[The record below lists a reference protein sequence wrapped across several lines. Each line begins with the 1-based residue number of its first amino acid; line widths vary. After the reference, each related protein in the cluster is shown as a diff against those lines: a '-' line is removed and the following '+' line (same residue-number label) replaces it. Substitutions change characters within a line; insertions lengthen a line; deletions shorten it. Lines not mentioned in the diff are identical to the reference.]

1 MRTKQICL
9 SIFQT
14 LLLVASMFTFSSA
27 GQGQP
32 VDTALAEQYFQEAR
46 SICDKDGGK
55 LWGVSLY
62 GPMLLVDPATRMI
75 VANQGDQQSRLSKKG
90 NVFVGHLPEEI
101 GIANTATNWAGVK
114 WTMIMWPL
122 PSSQPAR
129 ARLMA
134 HELYHRIQDDIGLPA
149 ANPSNNHLDTLEG
162 RLWLQLEWRALK
174 RGLKQTGAESREA
187 ITDALIFRAHRHH
200 LFPQSVQSELS
211 LEMNEGLAEY
221 TGVKLRGTPESDSI
235 EFMVKKLESSE
246 SLPTFVRSFAYT
258 SGPAYGF
265 LLDSAN
271 RSWRKSLKPTDD
283 IGARLAKALSI
294 KLPAKLDQE
303 AARRLVKY
311 DGDALRAAEVERD
324 NNRRK
329 RVAAYRERFVDKSV
343 LIIPF
348 ANDTQY
354 TYDPNNLEAF
364 DEFSTV
370 YPNMTAS
377 SVWGILTVTGGA
389 LMTREAGAIKRITVS
404 APADVDARP
413 LRGQGWTLE
422 LNAGWKIAPG
432 ARKGDYVLTNDK

>member
-1 MRTKQICL
+1 MRTKQICI
-9 SIFQT
+9 SIFQM
-14 LLLVASMFTFSSA
+14 LLLAASTCTFSSA
-27 GQGQP
+27 GQGQS

-114 WTMIMWPL
+114 WTMIIWPL
-122 PSSQPAR
+122 PSSQAAR

-149 ANPSNNHLDTLEG
+149 SNPSNNHLDTLEG

-174 RGLKQTGAESREA
+174 QGLKQTGAESRKA

-235 EFMVKKLESSE
+235 EFIVKKIESSE

-271 RSWRKSLKPTDD
+271 RSWRKGLK
-283 IGARLAKALSI
+283 
-294 KLPAKLDQE
+294 
-303 AARRLVKY
+303 
-311 DGDALRAAEVERD
+311 
-324 NNRRK
+324 
-329 RVAAYRERFVDKSV
+329 
-343 LIIPF
+343 
-348 ANDTQY
+348 
-354 TYDPNNLEAF
+354 
-364 DEFSTV
+364 
-370 YPNMTAS
+370 
-377 SVWGILTVTGGA
+377 
-389 LMTREAGAIKRITVS
+389 
-404 APADVDARP
+404 AD
-413 LRGQGWTLE
+413 
-422 LNAGWKIAPG
+422 
-432 ARKGDYVLTNDK
+432 